1 MIIIISLI
9 ESIII
14 EATLFM
20 FRSLGK
26 SKIALVLAIL
36 FGLSLFLIRGGDR
49 YSGLFGSDNV
59 VASVSGTPIS
69 TSKFLRVMQMNVNQY
84 SQMFGKPLT
93 AEEIQAF
100 QIHSMAL
107 GQLVNNAVFENEF
120 DKQQFIIDETV
131 VASETKKRFPNLYNS
146 NNKLNETALNA
157 FLSQQNLKI
166 DDLVKIIDYEARSR
180 AFDKLFFDIGY
191 PKKIQK
197 VLNKHNNHIRN
208 INLVQFNIDDF
219 QLPNFNDLDISI
231 NNTSIIEFFD
241 QNLNSYMVPE
251 KRSMSYIIIDPN
263 NFKDQFTPS
272 DSQIESY
279 FNNNK
284 SIFLEPERRDFIQF
298 NFKDLES
305 ANIFKNNI
313 LALNSSEVT
322 EYANNNNIL
331 FNEFS
336 KVSENEVLE
345 NLSNAIFNLEKNQV
359 SEVVET
365 ALAKHIVVLNNIY
378 PKKQATLNESKQ
390 EITDTLLQVEVES
403 FIIDLKNK
411 ISQQILDGLSLNE
424 IAINNSLSI
433 ENLNNAE
440 RNNIQAENDLIKNQ
454 VIAKGFASNKDFVSD
469 IEELDDSRS
478 FIVNVDN
485 IDNERPYE
493 LKEIFEVV
501 SSDWIDTLKIES
513 INTQI
518 NKILE
523 SSKSLEEIANFVK
536 KEILNEDM
544 KLDSNLFPTTLK
556 NTVFA
561 DEINQISLS
570 ISNKDVFI
578 SQLKQ
583 ISFPKKETN
592 NVQGVS
598 MLSELRSNFGA
609 EIIKNKK
616 ISTNDNLIQA
626 LISQY

>member
-1 MIIIISLI
+1 
-9 ESIII
+9 
-14 EATLFM
+14 
-20 FRSLGK
+20 
-26 SKIALVLAIL
+26 
-36 FGLSLFLIRGGDR
+36 
-49 YSGLFGSDNV
+49 
-59 VASVSGTPIS
+59 
-69 TSKFLRVMQMNVNQY
+69 MNVNQY

-93 AEEIQAF
+93 SEEIQAF

-120 DKQQFIIDETV
+120 DEQQFIVDETV

-146 NNKLNETALNA
+146 NNTLNETQLNA

-180 AFDKLFFDIGY
+180 VFDKLFFDISY
-191 PKKIQK
+191 PNKIQK
-197 VLNKHNNHIRN
+197 VLDKHNNHIRN
-208 INLVQFNIDDF
+208 INLIQFNIDDF
-219 QLPNFNDLDISI
+219 ELPNLNDLDISI
-231 NNTSIIEFFD
+231 NNTSISEFFD

-251 KRSMSYIIIDPN
+251 KRSMSYIVIDPDN
-263 NFKDQFTPS
+263 YTKQFTPS
-272 DSQIESY
+272 NSQIENYYNS
-279 FNNNK
+279 NK
-284 SIFLEPERRDFIQF
+284 NIFLEPERRDFIQF
-298 NFKDLES
+298 NFKNLES
-305 ANIFKNNI
+305 ANEFKKNI
-313 LALNSSEVT
+313 LALNSSEII
-322 EYANNNNIL
+322 EYANNNKIL

-378 PKKQATLNESKQ
+378 PEKQATLNESKQ
-390 EITDTLLQVEVES
+390 AITDTLLQVEVES

-424 IAINNSLSI
+424 IAIDNSLSI
-433 ENLNNAE
+433 KNLNNAE

-485 IDNERPYE
+485 IENERPYE
-493 LKEIFEVV
+493 LEEIFEVV
-501 SSDWIDTLKIES
+501 SSDWIDSLKIES

-518 NKILE
+518 DKILE
-523 SSKSLEEIANFVK
+523 GSKSLEEIANFVK

-544 KLDSNLFPTTLK
+544 KLDSNLFPTTVK
-556 NTVFA
+556 NTVFT

-570 ISNKDVFI
+570 ISNKDIYI

-583 ISFPKKETN
+583 ISFPKEETN
-592 NVQGVS
+592 NAQQIS

-609 EIIKNKK
+609 EIIKNKN

>member
-1 MIIIISLI
+1 
-9 ESIII
+9 
-14 EATLFM
+14 
-20 FRSLGK
+20 
-26 SKIALVLAIL
+26 
-36 FGLSLFLIRGGDR
+36 
-49 YSGLFGSDNV
+49 
-59 VASVSGTPIS
+59 
-69 TSKFLRVMQMNVNQY
+69 MNVNQY

-93 AEEIQAF
+93 SEEIQAF

-120 DKQQFIIDETV
+120 DEQQFIVDETV

-146 NNKLNETALNA
+146 NNTLNETQLNA

-180 AFDKLFFDIGY
+180 VFDKLFFDISY
-191 PKKIQK
+191 PNKIQK
-197 VLNKHNNHIRN
+197 VLDKHNNHIRN
-208 INLVQFNIDDF
+208 INLIQFNIDDF
-219 QLPNFNDLDISI
+219 ELPNLNDLDISI
-231 NNTSIIEFFD
+231 NNTSISEFFD

-251 KRSMSYIIIDPN
+251 KRSMSYIVIDPDN
-263 NFKDQFTPS
+263 YTKQFTPS
-272 DSQIESY
+272 NSQIENYYNS
-279 FNNNK
+279 NK
-284 SIFLEPERRDFIQF
+284 NIFLEPERRDFIQF
-298 NFKDLES
+298 NFKNLES
-305 ANIFKNNI
+305 ADEFKKNI
-313 LALNSSEVT
+313 LALNSSEII
-322 EYANNNNIL
+322 EYANNNKIL

-378 PKKQATLNESKQ
+378 PEKQATLNESKQ
-390 EITDTLLQVEVES
+390 AITDTLLQVEVES

-424 IAINNSLSI
+424 IAIDNSLSI
-433 ENLNNAE
+433 KNLNNAE

-485 IDNERPYE
+485 IENERPNE

-501 SSDWIDTLKIES
+501 SNDWIDSLKIES

-518 NKILE
+518 DKILE
-523 SSKSLEEIANFVK
+523 GSKSLEEIANFVK

-544 KLDSNLFPTTLK
+544 KLDSNLFQTTVK
-556 NTVFA
+556 NTVFT

-570 ISNKDVFI
+570 ISNKDIYI

-583 ISFPKKETN
+583 ISFPKEETN
-592 NVQGVS
+592 NAQQIS

-609 EIIKNKK
+609 EIIKNKN

>member
-1 MIIIISLI
+1 
-9 ESIII
+9 
-14 EATLFM
+14 M

-36 FGLSLFLIRGGDR
+36 FGLSLFLMRGGER

-93 AEEIQAF
+93 GEEIQAF

-120 DKQQFIIDETV
+120 DEQQFIVDETV

-146 NNKLNETALNA
+146 NNTLNETQLNA

-180 AFDKLFFDIGY
+180 VFDKLFFDISY
-191 PKKIQK
+191 PNKMEKI
-197 VLNKHNNHIRN
+197 LDKHNNHIRN
-208 INLVQFNIDDF
+208 INLIQFNIDDF
-219 QLPNFNDLDISI
+219 QLANFNDLDISI
-231 NNTSIIEFFD
+231 NNVLISDFFD

-251 KRSMSYIIIDPN
+251 KRNISYIVIDPN

-272 DSQIESY
+272 DSQIENY
-279 FNNNK
+279 YNNNK
-284 SIFLEPERRDFIQF
+284 NIFLEPEKRDFIQF
-298 NFKDLES
+298 NFKNLES
-305 ANIFKNNI
+305 ANEFKKNI
-313 LALNSSEVT
+313 LALNSPEIV
-322 EYANNNNIL
+322 EYAKNNNIL

-378 PKKQATLNESKQ
+378 PEKQATLNESKQ
-390 EITDTLLQVEVES
+390 VITDTLLQVELES
-403 FIIDLKNK
+403 FIIDLKNN

-424 IAINNSLSI
+424 IAMENSLKI
-433 ENLNNAE
+433 ENLKNAE
-440 RNNIQAENDLIKNQ
+440 RNNIQTENDLIKNQ

-469 IEELDDSRS
+469 IEDLDDSRS

-485 IDNERPYE
+485 IENERPHE
-493 LKEIFEVV
+493 LKEVFEIV
-501 SSDWIDTLKIES
+501 SSDWIDSLKIES

-518 NKILE
+518 DKILE
-523 SSKSLEEIANFVK
+523 GSKSLEEIANFVK

-556 NTVFA
+556 NKVFT

-570 ISNKDVFI
+570 ISNKDIYI

-583 ISFPKKETN
+583 ISFPKEEPN
-592 NVQGVS
+592 NTQALS

-609 EIIKNKK
+609 EIIKDKN

-626 LISQY
+626 LIRQY

>member
-1 MIIIISLI
+1 MLKKL
-9 ESIII
+9 
-14 EATLFM
+14 T
-20 FRSLGK
+20 K
-26 SKIALVLAIL
+26 SKIGFALAIL
-36 FGLSLFLIRGGDR
+36 FGISLFLVRGGDR

-69 TSKFLRVMQMNVNQY
+69 TSKFLRVMTMNVNQY
-84 SQMFGKPLT
+84 TQMFGRALT
-93 AEEIQAF
+93 ADEIQAF

-120 DKQQFIIDETV
+120 DKQQFIVDETV

-157 FLSQQNLKI
+157 FLSKQSLKI

-180 AFDKLFFDIGY
+180 VFDKLFFDINF
-191 PKKIQK
+191 PNKMQK
-197 VLNKHNNHIRN
+197 VLDKHNNHTRN
-208 INLVQFNIDDF
+208 INLIKFNIDDF

-231 NNTSIIEFFD
+231 NNSSISEFFN
-241 QNLNSYMVPE
+241 QNINSYMDPE
-251 KRSMSYIIIDPN
+251 KRSISYIVIDPN
-263 NFKDQFTPS
+263 NYKDQFTPS
-272 DSQIESY
+272 NSQIENY
-279 FNNNK
+279 YNNNK
-284 SIFLEPERRDFIQF
+284 NIFLEPERRDFIQF

-305 ANIFKNNI
+305 ANEFKNNI
-313 LALNSSEVT
+313 IALNSLEII

-336 KVSENEVLE
+336 QVSENEVLE

-378 PKKQATLNESKQ
+378 PEKQASLNDSKQ

-424 IAINNSLSI
+424 IALDSSLSI
-433 ENLNNAE
+433 ESLNKVE

-469 IEELDDSRS
+469 IEELDDNRS
-478 FIVNVDN
+478 FVVNVDN
-485 IDNERPYE
+485 IENERPYE

-501 SSDWIDTLKIES
+501 SSDWIDSLKIEN

-518 NKILE
+518 DKILE
-523 SSKSLEEIANFVK
+523 GSKSLEEIANFVK

-556 NTVFA
+556 NKVFT

-570 ISNKDVFI
+570 ISNKDIYI

-583 ISFPKKETN
+583 ISYPKEETN
-592 NVQGVS
+592 NAQAIS

-609 EIIKNKK
+609 EIIKNKN

>member
-1 MIIIISLI
+1 M
-9 ESIII
+9 
-14 EATLFM
+14 
-20 FRSLGK
+20 
-26 SKIALVLAIL
+26 L
-36 FGLSLFLIRGGDR
+36 FGLSLFLMRGGER

-93 AEEIQAF
+93 SEEIQAF

-120 DKQQFIIDETV
+120 DEQQFIVDETV

-146 NNKLNETALNA
+146 NNTLNETQLNA

-166 DDLVKIIDYEARSR
+166 DDLVKIIDYEARSKV
-180 AFDKLFFDIGY
+180 FDKLFFDISY
-191 PKKIQK
+191 PNKIQK
-197 VLNKHNNHIRN
+197 VLDKHNNHIRN
-208 INLVQFNIDDF
+208 INLIQFNLDDF
-219 QLPNFNDLDISI
+219 ELPNLNDLDISI
-231 NNTSIIEFFD
+231 NNTSIDEFFN

-251 KRSMSYIIIDPN
+251 KRSISYIVIDPN

-272 DSQIESY
+272 NTQIENY
-279 FNNNK
+279 YNNNK
-284 SIFLEPERRDFIQF
+284 NIFLEPERRDFIQF

-305 ANIFKNNI
+305 ANEFKNNI
-313 LALNSSEVT
+313 LSLDHSEIID
-322 EYANNNNIL
+322 YANNNNIL

-378 PKKQATLNESKQ
+378 PEKQATLNESKQ
-390 EITDTLLQVEVES
+390 AITDTLLQVEVES

-424 IAINNSLSI
+424 IAIDNSLSI
-433 ENLNNAE
+433 KNLNNAE

-469 IEELDDSRS
+469 IEELDDNRS

-485 IDNERPYE
+485 IENERPNE

-501 SSDWIDTLKIES
+501 SNDWIDSLKIES

-523 SSKSLEEIANFVK
+523 GSKSLEEIANFVK

-544 KLDSNLFPTTLK
+544 KLDSNLFPTTVK
-556 NTVFA
+556 NTVFT

-570 ISNKDVFI
+570 ISNKDIYI

-583 ISFPKKETN
+583 ISFPKEETN
-592 NVQGVS
+592 NGQQIS

-609 EIIKNKK
+609 EIIKDKN

-626 LISQY
+626 LISQYK

>member
-1 MIIIISLI
+1 
-9 ESIII
+9 
-14 EATLFM
+14 
-20 FRSLGK
+20 
-26 SKIALVLAIL
+26 
-36 FGLSLFLIRGGDR
+36 
-49 YSGLFGSDNV
+49 
-59 VASVSGTPIS
+59 
-69 TSKFLRVMQMNVNQY
+69 MNVNQY

-93 AEEIQAF
+93 SEEIQAF

-120 DKQQFIIDETV
+120 DEQQFIVDETV

-146 NNKLNETALNA
+146 NNTLNETQLNA

-180 AFDKLFFDIGY
+180 VFDKLFFDISY
-191 PKKIQK
+191 PNKIQK
-197 VLNKHNNHIRN
+197 VLDKHNNHIRN
-208 INLVQFNIDDF
+208 INLIQFNLDDF
-219 QLPNFNDLDISI
+219 ELPNLNDLDISI
-231 NNTSIIEFFD
+231 NNTSIDEFFN

-251 KRSMSYIIIDPN
+251 KRSISYIVIDPN

-272 DSQIESY
+272 NTQIENY
-279 FNNNK
+279 YNNNK
-284 SIFLEPERRDFIQF
+284 NIFLEPERRDFIQF

-305 ANIFKNNI
+305 ANEFKNNI
-313 LALNSSEVT
+313 LSLDHSEIID
-322 EYANNNNIL
+322 YANNNNIL

-378 PKKQATLNESKQ
+378 PEKQATLNESKQ
-390 EITDTLLQVEVES
+390 AITDTLLQVEVES

-424 IAINNSLSI
+424 IAIDNSLSI
-433 ENLNNAE
+433 KNLNNAE

-485 IDNERPYE
+485 IENERPNE

-501 SSDWIDTLKIES
+501 SNDWIDSLKIES

-523 SSKSLEEIANFVK
+523 GSKSLEEIANFVK

-544 KLDSNLFPTTLK
+544 KLDSNLFPTTVK
-556 NTVFA
+556 NTVFT

-570 ISNKDVFI
+570 ISNKDIYI

-583 ISFPKKETN
+583 ISFPKEETN
-592 NVQGVS
+592 NAQQIS

-609 EIIKNKK
+609 EIIKNKN

>member
-1 MIIIISLI
+1 
-9 ESIII
+9 
-14 EATLFM
+14 
-20 FRSLGK
+20 
-26 SKIALVLAIL
+26 
-36 FGLSLFLIRGGDR
+36 
-49 YSGLFGSDNV
+49 
-59 VASVSGTPIS
+59 
-69 TSKFLRVMQMNVNQY
+69 MNVNQY

-93 AEEIQAF
+93 SEEIQAF

-120 DKQQFIIDETV
+120 DKQQFIVDETV

-146 NNKLNETALNA
+146 NNTLNETQLNA

-180 AFDKLFFDIGY
+180 VFDKLFFDISY
-191 PKKIQK
+191 PNKIQK
-197 VLNKHNNHIRN
+197 VLDKHNNHIRN
-208 INLVQFNIDDF
+208 INLIQFNLDDF
-219 QLPNFNDLDISI
+219 ELPNLNDLDISI
-231 NNTSIIEFFD
+231 NNTSIDEFFN

-251 KRSMSYIIIDPN
+251 KRNISYIVIDPN

-272 DSQIESY
+272 NNQIENY
-279 FNNNK
+279 YNNNK
-284 SIFLEPERRDFIQF
+284 NIFLEPERRDFIQF

-305 ANIFKNNI
+305 ANEFKNNI
-313 LALNSSEVT
+313 LSLDHSEIID
-322 EYANNNNIL
+322 YANNNNIL

-378 PKKQATLNESKQ
+378 PEKQATLNESKQ
-390 EITDTLLQVEVES
+390 AITDTLLQVEVES

-424 IAINNSLSI
+424 IAIDNSLSI
-433 ENLNNAE
+433 KNLNNAE

-485 IDNERPYE
+485 IENERPNE

-501 SSDWIDTLKIES
+501 SNDWIDSLKIES

-518 NKILE
+518 DKILE
-523 SSKSLEEIANFVK
+523 GSKSLEEIANFVK

-544 KLDSNLFPTTLK
+544 KLDSNLFPTTVK
-556 NTVFA
+556 NTVFT

-570 ISNKDVFI
+570 ISNKDIYI

-583 ISFPKKETN
+583 ISFPKEETN
-592 NVQGVS
+592 NAQQIS

-609 EIIKNKK
+609 EIIKNKN

>member
-1 MIIIISLI
+1 M
-9 ESIII
+9 
-14 EATLFM
+14 
-20 FRSLGK
+20 
-26 SKIALVLAIL
+26 
-36 FGLSLFLIRGGDR
+36 RGGER

-93 AEEIQAF
+93 SEEIQAF

-120 DKQQFIIDETV
+120 DKQQFIVDETV

-146 NNKLNETALNA
+146 NNTLNETQLNA

-180 AFDKLFFDIGY
+180 VFDKLFFDISY
-191 PKKIQK
+191 PNKIQK
-197 VLNKHNNHIRN
+197 VLDKHNNHIRN
-208 INLVQFNIDDF
+208 INLIQFNIDDF
-219 QLPNFNDLDISI
+219 ELPNLNDLDISK
-231 NNTSIIEFFD
+231 NNTSISEFFD

-251 KRSMSYIIIDPN
+251 KRSMSYIVIDPDN
-263 NFKDQFTPS
+263 YTKQFTPS
-272 DSQIESY
+272 NSQIENYYNS
-279 FNNNK
+279 NK
-284 SIFLEPERRDFIQF
+284 NIFLEPERRDFIQF
-298 NFKDLES
+298 NFKNLES
-305 ANIFKNNI
+305 ANEFKKNI
-313 LALNSSEVT
+313 LALNSSEII
-322 EYANNNNIL
+322 EYANNNKIL

-378 PKKQATLNESKQ
+378 PEKQATLNESKQ
-390 EITDTLLQVEVES
+390 AITDTLLQVEVES

-424 IAINNSLSI
+424 IAIDNSLSI
-433 ENLNNAE
+433 KNLNNAE

-485 IDNERPYE
+485 IENERPYE
-493 LKEIFEVV
+493 LEEIFEVV
-501 SSDWIDTLKIES
+501 SSDWIDSLKIES

-518 NKILE
+518 DKILE
-523 SSKSLEEIANFVK
+523 GSKSLEEIANFVK

-544 KLDSNLFPTTLK
+544 KLDSNLFPTTVK
-556 NTVFA
+556 NTVFT

-570 ISNKDVFI
+570 ISNKDIYI

-583 ISFPKKETN
+583 ISFPKEETN
-592 NVQGVS
+592 NAQQIS

-609 EIIKNKK
+609 EIIKNKN

>member
-1 MIIIISLI
+1 
-9 ESIII
+9 
-14 EATLFM
+14 
-20 FRSLGK
+20 
-26 SKIALVLAIL
+26 
-36 FGLSLFLIRGGDR
+36 
-49 YSGLFGSDNV
+49 
-59 VASVSGTPIS
+59 
-69 TSKFLRVMQMNVNQY
+69 MNVNQY

-93 AEEIQAF
+93 SEEIQAF

-120 DKQQFIIDETV
+120 DEQQFIVDETV

-146 NNKLNETALNA
+146 DNKLNETTLNA

-180 AFDKLFFDIGY
+180 VFDKLFFDISY
-191 PKKIQK
+191 PNKIQK
-197 VLNKHNNHIRN
+197 VLDKHNNHIRN
-208 INLVQFNIDDF
+208 INLIQFNIDDF
-219 QLPNFNDLDISI
+219 ELPNLNDLDISI
-231 NNTSIIEFFD
+231 NNISIDEFFN

-251 KRSMSYIIIDPN
+251 KRSISYIVIDPN
-263 NFKDQFTPS
+263 NFKDQFIPS
-272 DSQIESY
+272 NTQIENY
-279 FNNNK
+279 YNNNK
-284 SIFLEPERRDFIQF
+284 NIFLEPERRDFIQF

-305 ANIFKNNI
+305 ANEFKNNI
-313 LALNSSEVT
+313 LSLDHSEIID
-322 EYANNNNIL
+322 YANNNNIL

-378 PKKQATLNESKQ
+378 PEKQATLNESKQ
-390 EITDTLLQVEVES
+390 AITDTLLQVEVES

-424 IAINNSLSI
+424 IAIDNSLSI
-433 ENLNNAE
+433 KNLNNAE

-485 IDNERPYE
+485 IENERPYE
-493 LKEIFEVV
+493 LEEIFEVV
-501 SSDWIDTLKIES
+501 SSDWIDSLKIES

-518 NKILE
+518 DKILE
-523 SSKSLEEIANFVK
+523 GSKSLEEIANFVK

-544 KLDSNLFPTTLK
+544 KLDSNLFPTTVK
-556 NTVFA
+556 NTVFT

-570 ISNKDVFI
+570 ISNKDIYI

-583 ISFPKKETN
+583 ISFPKEETN
-592 NVQGVS
+592 NAQQIS

-609 EIIKNKK
+609 EIIKNKN

>member
-1 MIIIISLI
+1 M
-9 ESIII
+9 
-14 EATLFM
+14 
-20 FRSLGK
+20 
-26 SKIALVLAIL
+26 
-36 FGLSLFLIRGGDR
+36 RGGER

-93 AEEIQAF
+93 SEEIQAF

-120 DKQQFIIDETV
+120 DEQQFIVDETV

-146 NNKLNETALNA
+146 NNTLNETQLNA

-180 AFDKLFFDIGY
+180 VFDKLFFDISY
-191 PKKIQK
+191 PNKIQK
-197 VLNKHNNHIRN
+197 VLDKHNNHIRN
-208 INLVQFNIDDF
+208 INLIQFNIDDF
-219 QLPNFNDLDISI
+219 ELPNLNDLDISI
-231 NNTSIIEFFD
+231 NNTSISEFFD

-251 KRSMSYIIIDPN
+251 KRSMSYIVIDPDN
-263 NFKDQFTPS
+263 YTKQFTPS
-272 DSQIESY
+272 NSQIENYYNS
-279 FNNNK
+279 NK
-284 SIFLEPERRDFIQF
+284 NIFLEPERRDFIQF
-298 NFKDLES
+298 NFKNLES
-305 ANIFKNNI
+305 ADEFKKNI
-313 LALNSSEVT
+313 LALNSSEII
-322 EYANNNNIL
+322 EYANNNKIL

-378 PKKQATLNESKQ
+378 PEKQATLNESKQ
-390 EITDTLLQVEVES
+390 AITDTLLQVEVES

-424 IAINNSLSI
+424 IAIDNSLSI
-433 ENLNNAE
+433 KNLNNAE

-485 IDNERPYE
+485 IENERPNE

-501 SSDWIDTLKIES
+501 SNDWIDSLKIES

-518 NKILE
+518 DKILE
-523 SSKSLEEIANFVK
+523 GSKSLEEIANFVK

-544 KLDSNLFPTTLK
+544 KLDSNLFPTTVK
-556 NTVFA
+556 NTVFT

-570 ISNKDVFI
+570 ISNKDIYI

-583 ISFPKKETN
+583 ISFPKEETN
-592 NVQGVS
+592 NAQQIS

-609 EIIKNKK
+609 EIIKNKN

>member
-1 MIIIISLI
+1 
-9 ESIII
+9 
-14 EATLFM
+14 
-20 FRSLGK
+20 
-26 SKIALVLAIL
+26 
-36 FGLSLFLIRGGDR
+36 
-49 YSGLFGSDNV
+49 
-59 VASVSGTPIS
+59 
-69 TSKFLRVMQMNVNQY
+69 MNVNQY

-93 AEEIQAF
+93 SEEIQAF

-120 DKQQFIIDETV
+120 DKQQFIVDETV
-131 VASETKKRFPNLYNS
+131 VASETKKRFPNLYNN
-146 NNKLNETALNA
+146 NNKLNETALNS
-157 FLSQQNLKI
+157 FLSKQNLKI
-166 DDLVKIIDYEARSR
+166 DDLVKIIDYESRSR
-180 AFDKLFFDIGY
+180 VFDKLFFDISY
-191 PKKIQK
+191 PNKIQK
-197 VLNKHNNHIRN
+197 VLDKHNNHIRN
-208 INLVQFNIDDF
+208 INLIQFNIDDF
-219 QLPNFNDLDISI
+219 ELPNLNDLDISI
-231 NNTSIIEFFD
+231 NNTSIDEFFN

-251 KRSMSYIIIDPN
+251 KRSISYIVIDPN

-272 DSQIESY
+272 NTQIENY
-279 FNNNK
+279 YNNNK
-284 SIFLEPERRDFIQF
+284 NIFLESERRDFIQF
-298 NFKDLES
+298 NFKNLEK
-305 ANIFKNNI
+305 ANEFKKNI
-313 LALNSSEVT
+313 LALNSSEII
-322 EYANNNNIL
+322 EYANNNKIL

-378 PKKQATLNESKQ
+378 PEKQATLNESKQ
-390 EITDTLLQVEVES
+390 AITDTLLQVEVES

-424 IAINNSLSI
+424 IAIDNSLSI
-433 ENLNNAE
+433 KNLNNTE

-469 IEELDDSRS
+469 IEELDVSRS

-485 IDNERPYE
+485 IENERPYE
-493 LKEIFEVV
+493 LKEVFEVV
-501 SSDWIDTLKIES
+501 SSDWIDSLKIES

-518 NKILE
+518 DKILE
-523 SSKSLEEIANFVK
+523 GSKSLEEIANFVK

-544 KLDSNLFPTTLK
+544 KLDSNLFPTTVK
-556 NTVFA
+556 NTVFT

-570 ISNKDVFI
+570 ISNKDIYI

-583 ISFPKKETN
+583 ISFPKEETN
-592 NVQGVS
+592 NAQQIS

-609 EIIKNKK
+609 EIIKNKN

>member
-1 MIIIISLI
+1 
-9 ESIII
+9 
-14 EATLFM
+14 
-20 FRSLGK
+20 
-26 SKIALVLAIL
+26 
-36 FGLSLFLIRGGDR
+36 
-49 YSGLFGSDNV
+49 
-59 VASVSGTPIS
+59 
-69 TSKFLRVMQMNVNQY
+69 MNVNQY

-93 AEEIQAF
+93 SEEIQAF

-120 DKQQFIIDETV
+120 DKQQFIVDETV

-146 NNKLNETALNA
+146 NNTLNETQLNA

-180 AFDKLFFDIGY
+180 VFDKLFFDISY
-191 PKKIQK
+191 PNKIQK
-197 VLNKHNNHIRN
+197 VLDKHNNHIRN
-208 INLVQFNIDDF
+208 INLIQFNIDDF
-219 QLPNFNDLDISI
+219 ELPNLNDLDISI
-231 NNTSIIEFFD
+231 NNTSIDEFFN

-251 KRSMSYIIIDPN
+251 KRSISYIVIDPN

-272 DSQIESY
+272 NTQIENY
-279 FNNNK
+279 YNNNK
-284 SIFLEPERRDFIQF
+284 NIFLEPERRDFIQF

-305 ANIFKNNI
+305 ANEFKNNI
-313 LALNSSEVT
+313 LSLDHSEIID
-322 EYANNNNIL
+322 YANNNNIL

-359 SEVVET
+359 SEVIEA

-378 PKKQATLNESKQ
+378 PEKQATLNESKQ
-390 EITDTLLQVEVES
+390 AITDTLLQVEVES

-424 IAINNSLSI
+424 IAIDNSLSI
-433 ENLNNAE
+433 KNLNNAE

-485 IDNERPYE
+485 IENERPNE

-501 SSDWIDTLKIES
+501 SNDWIDSLKIES

-518 NKILE
+518 DKILE
-523 SSKSLEEIANFVK
+523 GSKSLEEIANFVK

-544 KLDSNLFPTTLK
+544 KLDSNLFPTTVK
-556 NTVFA
+556 NTVFT

-570 ISNKDVFI
+570 ISNKDIYI

-583 ISFPKKETN
+583 ISFPKEETN
-592 NVQGVS
+592 NAQQIS

-609 EIIKNKK
+609 EIIKNKN

>member
-1 MIIIISLI
+1 
-9 ESIII
+9 
-14 EATLFM
+14 
-20 FRSLGK
+20 
-26 SKIALVLAIL
+26 
-36 FGLSLFLIRGGDR
+36 
-49 YSGLFGSDNV
+49 
-59 VASVSGTPIS
+59 
-69 TSKFLRVMQMNVNQY
+69 MQMNVNQY

-93 AEEIQAF
+93 SEEIQAF

-120 DKQQFIIDETV
+120 DKQQFIVDETV

-146 NNKLNETALNA
+146 NNTLNETQLNA

-180 AFDKLFFDIGY
+180 VFDKLFFDISY
-191 PKKIQK
+191 PNKIQK
-197 VLNKHNNHIRN
+197 VLDKHNNHIRN
-208 INLVQFNIDDF
+208 INLIKFNIDDF
-219 QLPNFNDLDISI
+219 QLPNLNDLDISI
-231 NNTSIIEFFD
+231 NNTSISEFFD

-251 KRSMSYIIIDPN
+251 KRSMSYIVIDPDN
-263 NFKDQFTPS
+263 YTKQFTPS
-272 DSQIESY
+272 NSQIENYYNS
-279 FNNNK
+279 NK
-284 SIFLEPERRDFIQF
+284 NIFLEPERRDFIQF
-298 NFKDLES
+298 NFKNLES
-305 ANIFKNNI
+305 ANEFKKNI
-313 LALNSSEVT
+313 LALNSSEII
-322 EYANNNNIL
+322 EYANNNKIL

-378 PKKQATLNESKQ
+378 PEKQATLNESKQ
-390 EITDTLLQVEVES
+390 AITDTLLQVEVES

-424 IAINNSLSI
+424 IAIDNSLSI
-433 ENLNNAE
+433 KNLNNEE

-485 IDNERPYE
+485 IENERPNE

-501 SSDWIDTLKIES
+501 SNDWIDSLKIES

-518 NKILE
+518 DKILE
-523 SSKSLEEIANFVK
+523 GSKSLEEIANFVK

-544 KLDSNLFPTTLK
+544 KLDSNLFPTTVK
-556 NTVFA
+556 NTVFT

-570 ISNKDVFI
+570 ISNKDIYI

-583 ISFPKKETN
+583 ISFPKEETN
-592 NVQGVS
+592 NAQQIS

-609 EIIKNKK
+609 EIIKNKN

>member
-1 MIIIISLI
+1 
-9 ESIII
+9 
-14 EATLFM
+14 
-20 FRSLGK
+20 
-26 SKIALVLAIL
+26 
-36 FGLSLFLIRGGDR
+36 
-49 YSGLFGSDNV
+49 
-59 VASVSGTPIS
+59 
-69 TSKFLRVMQMNVNQY
+69 MNVNQY

-93 AEEIQAF
+93 SEEIQAF

-120 DKQQFIIDETV
+120 DEQQFIVDETV

-146 NNKLNETALNA
+146 NNTLNETQLNA

-180 AFDKLFFDIGY
+180 VFDKLFFNISY
-191 PKKIQK
+191 PNKIQK
-197 VLNKHNNHIRN
+197 VLDKHNNHIRN
-208 INLVQFNIDDF
+208 INLIQFNLDDF
-219 QLPNFNDLDISI
+219 ELPNLNDLDISI
-231 NNTSIIEFFD
+231 NNTSIDEFFN

-251 KRSMSYIIIDPN
+251 KRSISYIVIDPN

-272 DSQIESY
+272 NTQIENY
-279 FNNNK
+279 YNNNK
-284 SIFLEPERRDFIQF
+284 NIFLEPERRDFIQF
-298 NFKDLES
+298 NFKNLES
-305 ANIFKNNI
+305 ANQFKKNI
-313 LALNSSEVT
+313 LALNSSEII
-322 EYANNNNIL
+322 EYANNNKIL

-378 PKKQATLNESKQ
+378 PEKQATLNESKQ
-390 EITDTLLQVEVES
+390 AITDTLLQVEVES

-424 IAINNSLSI
+424 IAIDNSLSI
-433 ENLNNAE
+433 KNLNNAE

-469 IEELDDSRS
+469 IEELDDNRS

-485 IDNERPYE
+485 IENERPNE

-501 SSDWIDTLKIES
+501 SNDWIDSLKIES

-518 NKILE
+518 DKILE
-523 SSKSLEEIANFVK
+523 GSKSLEEIANFVK

-544 KLDSNLFPTTLK
+544 KLDSNLFPTTVK
-556 NTVFA
+556 NTVFT

-570 ISNKDVFI
+570 ISNKDIYI

-583 ISFPKKETN
+583 ISFPKEETN
-592 NVQGVS
+592 NAQAIS
-598 MLSELRSNFGA
+598 LLSELRSNFGA
-609 EIIKNKK
+609 EIIKDKN

>member
-1 MIIIISLI
+1 
-9 ESIII
+9 
-14 EATLFM
+14 
-20 FRSLGK
+20 
-26 SKIALVLAIL
+26 
-36 FGLSLFLIRGGDR
+36 
-49 YSGLFGSDNV
+49 
-59 VASVSGTPIS
+59 
-69 TSKFLRVMQMNVNQY
+69 MQMNVNQY

-93 AEEIQAF
+93 SEEIQAF

-120 DKQQFIIDETV
+120 DEQQFIVDETV

-146 NNKLNETALNA
+146 NNTLNETQLNA

-180 AFDKLFFDIGY
+180 VFDKLFFDISY
-191 PKKIQK
+191 PNKIQK
-197 VLNKHNNHIRN
+197 VLDKHNNHIRN
-208 INLVQFNIDDF
+208 INLIKFNIDDF
-219 QLPNFNDLDISI
+219 ELPNLNDLDISI
-231 NNTSIIEFFD
+231 NNTSISEFFD

-251 KRSMSYIIIDPN
+251 KRSMSYIVIDPDN
-263 NFKDQFTPS
+263 YTKQFTPS
-272 DSQIESY
+272 NSQIENYYNS
-279 FNNNK
+279 NK
-284 SIFLEPERRDFIQF
+284 NIFLEPERRDFIQF
-298 NFKDLES
+298 NFKNLES
-305 ANIFKNNI
+305 ADEFKKNI
-313 LALNSSEVT
+313 LALNSSEII
-322 EYANNNNIL
+322 EYANNNKIL

-378 PKKQATLNESKQ
+378 PEKQATLNESKQ
-390 EITDTLLQVEVES
+390 AITDTLLQVEVES

-424 IAINNSLSI
+424 IAIDNSLSI
-433 ENLNNAE
+433 KNLNNAE

-485 IDNERPYE
+485 IENERPNE

-501 SSDWIDTLKIES
+501 SNDWIDSLKIES

-523 SSKSLEEIANFVK
+523 GSKSLEEIANFVK

-544 KLDSNLFPTTLK
+544 KLDSNLFPTTVK
-556 NTVFA
+556 NTVFT

-570 ISNKDVFI
+570 ISNKDIYI

-583 ISFPKKETN
+583 ISFPKEETN
-592 NVQGVS
+592 NAQQIS

-609 EIIKNKK
+609 EIIKNKN

>member
-1 MIIIISLI
+1 M
-9 ESIII
+9 
-14 EATLFM
+14 
-20 FRSLGK
+20 
-26 SKIALVLAIL
+26 
-36 FGLSLFLIRGGDR
+36 RGGER

-93 AEEIQAF
+93 SEEIQAF

-120 DKQQFIIDETV
+120 DEQQFIVDETV

-146 NNKLNETALNA
+146 NNTLNETQLNA

-180 AFDKLFFDIGY
+180 VFDKLFFDISY
-191 PKKIQK
+191 PNKIQK
-197 VLNKHNNHIRN
+197 VLDKHNNHIRN
-208 INLVQFNIDDF
+208 INLIKFNIDDF
-219 QLPNFNDLDISI
+219 QLPNLNDLDISI
-231 NNTSIIEFFD
+231 NNTSISEFFD

-251 KRSMSYIIIDPN
+251 KRSMSYIVIDPDN
-263 NFKDQFTPS
+263 YTKQFTPS
-272 DSQIESY
+272 NSQIENYYNS
-279 FNNNK
+279 NK
-284 SIFLEPERRDFIQF
+284 NIFLEPERRDFIQF
-298 NFKDLES
+298 NFKNLES
-305 ANIFKNNI
+305 ANEFKKNI
-313 LALNSSEVT
+313 LALNSSEII
-322 EYANNNNIL
+322 EYANNNKIL

-378 PKKQATLNESKQ
+378 PEKQATLNESKQ
-390 EITDTLLQVEVES
+390 AITDTLLQVEVES

-424 IAINNSLSI
+424 IAIDNSLSI
-433 ENLNNAE
+433 KNLNNAE

-485 IDNERPYE
+485 IENERPYE
-493 LKEIFEVV
+493 LEEIFEVV
-501 SSDWIDTLKIES
+501 SSDWIDSLKIES

-518 NKILE
+518 DKILE
-523 SSKSLEEIANFVK
+523 GSKSLEEIANFVK

-544 KLDSNLFPTTLK
+544 KLDSNLFPTTVK
-556 NTVFA
+556 NTVFT

-570 ISNKDVFI
+570 ISNKDIYI

-583 ISFPKKETN
+583 ISFPKEETN
-592 NVQGVS
+592 NAQQIS

-609 EIIKNKK
+609 EIIKNKN

-626 LISQY
+626 LISQYK

>member
-1 MIIIISLI
+1 
-9 ESIII
+9 
-14 EATLFM
+14 
-20 FRSLGK
+20 
-26 SKIALVLAIL
+26 
-36 FGLSLFLIRGGDR
+36 
-49 YSGLFGSDNV
+49 
-59 VASVSGTPIS
+59 
-69 TSKFLRVMQMNVNQY
+69 MNVNQY

-93 AEEIQAF
+93 SEEIQAF

-120 DKQQFIIDETV
+120 DEQQFIVDETV

-146 NNKLNETALNA
+146 NNTLNETQLNA

-166 DDLVKIIDYEARSR
+166 DDLVKIIDYEARSKV
-180 AFDKLFFDIGY
+180 FDKLFFDISY
-191 PKKIQK
+191 PNKIQK
-197 VLNKHNNHIRN
+197 VLDKHNNHIRN
-208 INLVQFNIDDF
+208 INLIQFNLDDF
-219 QLPNFNDLDISI
+219 ELPNLNDLDISI
-231 NNTSIIEFFD
+231 NNTAIDEFFN

-251 KRSMSYIIIDPN
+251 KRSISYIVIDPN

-272 DSQIESY
+272 NTQIENY
-279 FNNNK
+279 YNNNK
-284 SIFLEPERRDFIQF
+284 NIFLEPERRDFIQF

-305 ANIFKNNI
+305 ANEFKNNI
-313 LALNSSEVT
+313 LSLDHSEIID
-322 EYANNNNIL
+322 YANNNNIL

-378 PKKQATLNESKQ
+378 PEKQATLNESKQ
-390 EITDTLLQVEVES
+390 AITDTLLQVEVES

-424 IAINNSLSI
+424 IAIDNSLSI
-433 ENLNNAE
+433 KNLNNAE

-454 VIAKGFASNKDFVSD
+454 VIAKGFASNKDFVTD
-469 IEELDDSRS
+469 IEELDDNRS

-485 IDNERPYE
+485 IENERPNE

-501 SSDWIDTLKIES
+501 SNDWIDSLKIES

-518 NKILE
+518 DKILE
-523 SSKSLEEIANFVK
+523 GSKSLEEIANFVK

-544 KLDSNLFPTTLK
+544 KLDSNLFPTTVK
-556 NTVFA
+556 NTVFT

-570 ISNKDVFI
+570 ISNKDIYI

-583 ISFPKKETN
+583 ISFPKEETN
-592 NVQGVS
+592 NAQQIS

-609 EIIKNKK
+609 EIIKNKN

>member
-1 MIIIISLI
+1 
-9 ESIII
+9 
-14 EATLFM
+14 
-20 FRSLGK
+20 
-26 SKIALVLAIL
+26 
-36 FGLSLFLIRGGDR
+36 
-49 YSGLFGSDNV
+49 
-59 VASVSGTPIS
+59 
-69 TSKFLRVMQMNVNQY
+69 MNVNQY

-93 AEEIQAF
+93 SEEIQAF

-120 DKQQFIIDETV
+120 DKQQFIVDETV

-146 NNKLNETALNA
+146 NNTLNETQLNA

-180 AFDKLFFDIGY
+180 VFDKLFFDISY
-191 PKKIQK
+191 PNKIQK
-197 VLNKHNNHIRN
+197 VLDKHNNHIRN
-208 INLVQFNIDDF
+208 INLIQFNIDDF
-219 QLPNFNDLDISI
+219 ELPNLNDLDISI
-231 NNTSIIEFFD
+231 NNTSISEFFD

-251 KRSMSYIIIDPN
+251 KRSMSYIVIDPDN
-263 NFKDQFTPS
+263 YTKQFTPS
-272 DSQIESY
+272 NSQIENYYNS
-279 FNNNK
+279 NK
-284 SIFLEPERRDFIQF
+284 NIFLEPERRDFIQF
-298 NFKDLES
+298 NFKNLES
-305 ANIFKNNI
+305 ANEFKKNI
-313 LALNSSEVT
+313 LALNSSEII
-322 EYANNNNIL
+322 EYANNNKIL

-378 PKKQATLNESKQ
+378 PEKQATLNESKQ
-390 EITDTLLQVEVES
+390 AITDTLLQVEVES

-424 IAINNSLSI
+424 IAIDNSLSI
-433 ENLNNAE
+433 KNLNNAE

-485 IDNERPYE
+485 IENERPYE
-493 LKEIFEVV
+493 LEEIFEVV
-501 SSDWIDTLKIES
+501 SSDWIDSLKIES

-518 NKILE
+518 DKILE
-523 SSKSLEEIANFVK
+523 GSKSLEEIANFVK

-544 KLDSNLFPTTLK
+544 KLDSNLFPTTVK
-556 NTVFA
+556 NTVFT

-570 ISNKDVFI
+570 ISNKDIYI

-583 ISFPKKETN
+583 ISFPKEETN
-592 NVQGVS
+592 NAQQIS

-609 EIIKNKK
+609 EIIKNKN

>member
-1 MIIIISLI
+1 
-9 ESIII
+9 
-14 EATLFM
+14 
-20 FRSLGK
+20 
-26 SKIALVLAIL
+26 
-36 FGLSLFLIRGGDR
+36 
-49 YSGLFGSDNV
+49 
-59 VASVSGTPIS
+59 
-69 TSKFLRVMQMNVNQY
+69 MNVNQY

-93 AEEIQAF
+93 SEEIQAF

-120 DKQQFIIDETV
+120 DKQQFIVDETV

-146 NNKLNETALNA
+146 NNTLNETQLNA

-180 AFDKLFFDIGY
+180 VFDKLFFDISY
-191 PKKIQK
+191 PNKIQK
-197 VLNKHNNHIRN
+197 VLDKHNNHIRN
-208 INLVQFNIDDF
+208 INLIQFNIDDF
-219 QLPNFNDLDISI
+219 ELPNLNDLDISI
-231 NNTSIIEFFD
+231 NNPSIDEFFN

-251 KRSMSYIIIDPN
+251 KRSISYIVIDPN

-272 DSQIESY
+272 NTQIENY
-279 FNNNK
+279 YNTNK
-284 SIFLEPERRDFIQF
+284 NIFLEPERRDFIQF

-305 ANIFKNNI
+305 ANEFKNNI
-313 LALNSSEVT
+313 LSLDHSEIID
-322 EYANNNNIL
+322 YANNNNIL

-378 PKKQATLNESKQ
+378 PEKQATLNESKQ
-390 EITDTLLQVEVES
+390 AITDTLLQVEVES

-424 IAINNSLSI
+424 IAIDNSLSI
-433 ENLNNAE
+433 KNLNNAE

-485 IDNERPYE
+485 IENERPYE
-493 LKEIFEVV
+493 LEEIFEVV
-501 SSDWIDTLKIES
+501 SSDWIDSLKIES

-518 NKILE
+518 DKILE
-523 SSKSLEEIANFVK
+523 GSKSLEEIANFVK

-544 KLDSNLFPTTLK
+544 KLDSNLFPTTVK
-556 NTVFA
+556 NTVFT

-570 ISNKDVFI
+570 ISNKDIYI

-583 ISFPKKETN
+583 ISFPKEETN
-592 NVQGVS
+592 NAQQIS

-609 EIIKNKK
+609 EIIKNKN

>member
-1 MIIIISLI
+1 
-9 ESIII
+9 
-14 EATLFM
+14 
-20 FRSLGK
+20 
-26 SKIALVLAIL
+26 
-36 FGLSLFLIRGGDR
+36 
-49 YSGLFGSDNV
+49 
-59 VASVSGTPIS
+59 
-69 TSKFLRVMQMNVNQY
+69 MNVNQY

-93 AEEIQAF
+93 SEEIQAF

-120 DKQQFIIDETV
+120 DEQQFIVDETV

-146 NNKLNETALNA
+146 NNTLNETQLNA

-180 AFDKLFFDIGY
+180 VFDKLFFDISY
-191 PKKIQK
+191 PNKIQK
-197 VLNKHNNHIRN
+197 VLDKHNNHIRN
-208 INLVQFNIDDF
+208 INLIKFNIDDF
-219 QLPNFNDLDISI
+219 ELPNLNDLDISI
-231 NNTSIIEFFD
+231 NNTSISEFFD

-251 KRSMSYIIIDPN
+251 KRSMSYIVIDPDN
-263 NFKDQFTPS
+263 YTKQFTPS
-272 DSQIESY
+272 NSQIENYYNS
-279 FNNNK
+279 NK
-284 SIFLEPERRDFIQF
+284 NIFLEPERRDFIQF
-298 NFKDLES
+298 NFKNLES
-305 ANIFKNNI
+305 ANEFKKNI
-313 LALNSSEVT
+313 LALNSSEII
-322 EYANNNNIL
+322 EYANNNKIL

-378 PKKQATLNESKQ
+378 PEKQATLNESKQ
-390 EITDTLLQVEVES
+390 AITDTLLQVEVES

-424 IAINNSLSI
+424 IAIDNSLSI
-433 ENLNNAE
+433 KNLNNAE

-454 VIAKGFASNKDFVSD
+454 VIAKGFASNKDFVTD
-469 IEELDDSRS
+469 IEELDDNRS

-485 IDNERPYE
+485 IENERPNE

-501 SSDWIDTLKIES
+501 SNDWIDSLKIES

-518 NKILE
+518 DKILE
-523 SSKSLEEIANFVK
+523 GSKSLEEIANFVK

-544 KLDSNLFPTTLK
+544 KLDSNLFPTTVK
-556 NTVFA
+556 NTVFT

-570 ISNKDVFI
+570 ISNKDIYI

-583 ISFPKKETN
+583 ISFPKEETN
-592 NVQGVS
+592 NAQQIS

-609 EIIKNKK
+609 EIIKNKN

>member
-1 MIIIISLI
+1 
-9 ESIII
+9 
-14 EATLFM
+14 M

-36 FGLSLFLIRGGDR
+36 FGLSLFLIRGGER

-69 TSKFLRVMQMNVNQY
+69 TSKFLRVMQINVNQY

-93 AEEIQAF
+93 SEEIQAF

-120 DKQQFIIDETV
+120 DKQQFIVDETV

-146 NNKLNETALNA
+146 NNTLNETQLNA

-166 DDLVKIIDYEARSR
+166 DDLVKIIVYEARSR
-180 AFDKLFFDIGY
+180 VFDKLFFDISY
-191 PKKIQK
+191 PNKIQK
-197 VLNKHNNHIRN
+197 VLDKHNNHIRN
-208 INLVQFNIDDF
+208 INLIQFNIDDF

-231 NNTSIIEFFD
+231 NNVLISDFFD

-251 KRSMSYIIIDPN
+251 KRDMSYIVIDPN

-272 DSQIESY
+272 DSQIENY
-279 FNNNK
+279 YNNNK
-284 SIFLEPERRDFIQF
+284 NIFLEPEKRDFIQF
-298 NFKDLES
+298 NFKNSEN
-305 ANIFKNNI
+305 ANEFKKNI
-313 LALNSSEVT
+313 LALNNSEII
-322 EYANNNNIL
+322 EYAKNNNIL

-378 PKKQATLNESKQ
+378 PEKQATLNESKQ

-403 FIIDLKNK
+403 FIIDLKNN

-424 IAINNSLSI
+424 IAMENSLKI
-433 ENLNNAE
+433 ENLKNAE

-469 IEELDDSRS
+469 IEDLDDSRS

-485 IDNERPYE
+485 IENERPHE
-493 LKEIFEVV
+493 LKEVFEIV
-501 SSDWIDTLKIES
+501 SSDWIDSLKIES

-518 NKILE
+518 DKILE
-523 SSKSLEEIANFVK
+523 GSKSLEEIANFVK

-556 NTVFA
+556 NKVFT

-570 ISNKDVFI
+570 ISNKDIYI

-583 ISFPKKETN
+583 ISFPKEEPN
-592 NVQGVS
+592 NTQALS

-609 EIIKNKK
+609 EIIKDKN

-626 LISQY
+626 LIRQY

>member
-1 MIIIISLI
+1 
-9 ESIII
+9 
-14 EATLFM
+14 
-20 FRSLGK
+20 
-26 SKIALVLAIL
+26 
-36 FGLSLFLIRGGDR
+36 
-49 YSGLFGSDNV
+49 
-59 VASVSGTPIS
+59 
-69 TSKFLRVMQMNVNQY
+69 MNVNQY

-93 AEEIQAF
+93 SEEIQAF

-120 DKQQFIIDETV
+120 DKQQFIVDETV

-146 NNKLNETALNA
+146 NNTLNETQLNA

-180 AFDKLFFDIGY
+180 VFDKLFFDISY
-191 PKKIQK
+191 PNKIQK
-197 VLNKHNNHIRN
+197 VLDKHNNHIRN
-208 INLVQFNIDDF
+208 INLIQFNIDDF
-219 QLPNFNDLDISI
+219 ELPNLNDLDISI
-231 NNTSIIEFFD
+231 NNTSIDEFFN

-251 KRSMSYIIIDPN
+251 KRSISYIVIDPN

-272 DSQIESY
+272 NTQIENY
-279 FNNNK
+279 YNNNK
-284 SIFLEPERRDFIQF
+284 NIFLEPERRDFIQF

-305 ANIFKNNI
+305 ANEFKNNI
-313 LALNSSEVT
+313 LALNSSEIID
-322 EYANNNNIL
+322 YANNNKIL

-378 PKKQATLNESKQ
+378 PEKQATLNESKQ
-390 EITDTLLQVEVES
+390 AITDTLLQVEVES

-424 IAINNSLSI
+424 IAIDNSLSI
-433 ENLNNAE
+433 KNLNNAE

-485 IDNERPYE
+485 IENERPNE

-501 SSDWIDTLKIES
+501 SNDWIDSLKIES

-518 NKILE
+518 DKILE
-523 SSKSLEEIANFVK
+523 GSKSLEEIANFVK

-544 KLDSNLFPTTLK
+544 KLDSNLFPTTVK
-556 NTVFA
+556 NTVFT

-570 ISNKDVFI
+570 ISNKDIYI

-583 ISFPKKETN
+583 ISFPKEETN
-592 NVQGVS
+592 NAQQIS

-609 EIIKNKK
+609 EIIKNKN

>member
-1 MIIIISLI
+1 M
-9 ESIII
+9 
-14 EATLFM
+14 
-20 FRSLGK
+20 
-26 SKIALVLAIL
+26 
-36 FGLSLFLIRGGDR
+36 RGGER

-93 AEEIQAF
+93 SEEIQAF

-120 DKQQFIIDETV
+120 DKQQFIVDETV

-146 NNKLNETALNA
+146 NNTLNETQLNA

-180 AFDKLFFDIGY
+180 VFDKLFFDISY
-191 PKKIQK
+191 PNKIQK
-197 VLNKHNNHIRN
+197 VLDKHNNHIRN
-208 INLVQFNIDDF
+208 INLIQFNIDDF
-219 QLPNFNDLDISI
+219 ELPNLNDLDISI
-231 NNTSIIEFFD
+231 NNTSISEFFD

-251 KRSMSYIIIDPN
+251 KRSMSYIVIDPDN
-263 NFKDQFTPS
+263 YTKQFTPS
-272 DSQIESY
+272 NSQIENYYNS
-279 FNNNK
+279 NK
-284 SIFLEPERRDFIQF
+284 NIFLEPERRDFIQF
-298 NFKDLES
+298 NFKNLES
-305 ANIFKNNI
+305 ANEFKKNI
-313 LALNSSEVT
+313 LALNSSEII
-322 EYANNNNIL
+322 EYANNNKIL

-378 PKKQATLNESKQ
+378 PEKQATLNESKQ
-390 EITDTLLQVEVES
+390 AITDTLLQVEVES

-424 IAINNSLSI
+424 IAIDNSLSI
-433 ENLNNAE
+433 KNLNNAE

-485 IDNERPYE
+485 IENERPYE
-493 LKEIFEVV
+493 LEEIFEVV
-501 SSDWIDTLKIES
+501 SSDWIDSLKIES

-518 NKILE
+518 DKILE
-523 SSKSLEEIANFVK
+523 GSKSLEEIANFVK

-544 KLDSNLFPTTLK
+544 KLDSNLFPTTVK
-556 NTVFA
+556 NTVFT

-570 ISNKDVFI
+570 ISNKDIYI

-583 ISFPKKETN
+583 ISFPKEETN
-592 NVQGVS
+592 NAQQIS

-609 EIIKNKK
+609 EIIKNKN

-626 LISQY
+626 LISQYK

>member
-1 MIIIISLI
+1 
-9 ESIII
+9 
-14 EATLFM
+14 
-20 FRSLGK
+20 
-26 SKIALVLAIL
+26 
-36 FGLSLFLIRGGDR
+36 
-49 YSGLFGSDNV
+49 
-59 VASVSGTPIS
+59 
-69 TSKFLRVMQMNVNQY
+69 MNVNQY

-93 AEEIQAF
+93 SEEIQAF

-120 DKQQFIIDETV
+120 DKQQFIVDETV

-146 NNKLNETALNA
+146 DNNLNETTLNA

-180 AFDKLFFDIGY
+180 VFDKLFFDISY
-191 PKKIQK
+191 PNKIQK
-197 VLNKHNNHIRN
+197 VLDKHNNHIRN
-208 INLVQFNIDDF
+208 IDLIQFNIDDF
-219 QLPNFNDLDISI
+219 ELPNLNDLDISI
-231 NNTSIIEFFD
+231 NNTSIDEFFN

-251 KRSMSYIIIDPN
+251 KRSISYIVIDPN

-272 DSQIESY
+272 NTQIENY
-279 FNNNK
+279 YNNNK
-284 SIFLEPERRDFIQF
+284 NIFLEPERRDFIQF

-305 ANIFKNNI
+305 ANEFKNNI
-313 LALNSSEVT
+313 LSLNHSEIID
-322 EYANNNNIL
+322 YANNNNIL

-378 PKKQATLNESKQ
+378 PEKQATLNESKQ
-390 EITDTLLQVEVES
+390 AITDTLLQVEVES

-424 IAINNSLSI
+424 IAIDNSLSI
-433 ENLNNAE
+433 KNLNNAE

-485 IDNERPYE
+485 IENERPYE
-493 LKEIFEVV
+493 LEEIFEVA
-501 SSDWIDTLKIES
+501 SSDWIDSLKIES

-518 NKILE
+518 DKILE
-523 SSKSLEEIANFVK
+523 GSKSLEEIANFVK

-544 KLDSNLFPTTLK
+544 KLDSNLFPTTVK
-556 NTVFA
+556 NTVFT

-570 ISNKDVFI
+570 ISNKDIYI

-583 ISFPKKETN
+583 ISFPKEETN
-592 NVQGVS
+592 NAQQIS

-609 EIIKNKK
+609 EIIKNKN

>member
-1 MIIIISLI
+1 
-9 ESIII
+9 
-14 EATLFM
+14 
-20 FRSLGK
+20 
-26 SKIALVLAIL
+26 
-36 FGLSLFLIRGGDR
+36 
-49 YSGLFGSDNV
+49 
-59 VASVSGTPIS
+59 
-69 TSKFLRVMQMNVNQY
+69 MNVNQY

-93 AEEIQAF
+93 SEEIQAF

-120 DKQQFIIDETV
+120 DEQQFIVDETV

-146 NNKLNETALNA
+146 NNTLNETQLNA

-180 AFDKLFFDIGY
+180 VFDKLFFDISY
-191 PKKIQK
+191 PNKIQK
-197 VLNKHNNHIRN
+197 VLDKHNNHIRN
-208 INLVQFNIDDF
+208 INLIKFNIDDF
-219 QLPNFNDLDISI
+219 QLPNLNDLDISI
-231 NNTSIIEFFD
+231 NDTSIVDFFD
-241 QNLNSYMVPE
+241 QNINSYMVPE
-251 KRSMSYIIIDPN
+251 NRSISYIVIDPD
-263 NFKDQFTPS
+263 KYREQFTPS
-272 DSQIESY
+272 NSQIENY
-279 FNNNK
+279 YNNNK
-284 SIFLEPERRDFIQF
+284 NIFLEPERRDFIQF
-298 NFKDLES
+298 NFKNLES
-305 ANIFKNNI
+305 ANEFKKNI
-313 LALNSSEVT
+313 LALNSSEII
-322 EYANNNNIL
+322 EYANNNKIL

-345 NLSNAIFNLEKNQV
+345 NLSNAIFSLEKNQV

-378 PKKQATLNESKQ
+378 PEKQATLNESKQ

-433 ENLNNAE
+433 KNLNNAE

-485 IDNERPYE
+485 IENERPYE

-501 SSDWIDTLKIES
+501 SSDWIDSLKIES

-518 NKILE
+518 DKILE
-523 SSKSLEEIANFVK
+523 GSKSLEEIANFVK

-556 NTVFA
+556 NTVFT
-561 DEINQISLS
+561 DDINQISLS
-570 ISNKDVFI
+570 ISNKDIYI

-583 ISFPKKETN
+583 ISFPKEETN
-592 NVQGVS
+592 NAQEIS

-609 EIIKNKK
+609 EIIKDKN

>member
-1 MIIIISLI
+1 
-9 ESIII
+9 
-14 EATLFM
+14 
-20 FRSLGK
+20 
-26 SKIALVLAIL
+26 
-36 FGLSLFLIRGGDR
+36 
-49 YSGLFGSDNV
+49 
-59 VASVSGTPIS
+59 
-69 TSKFLRVMQMNVNQY
+69 MQMNVNQY

-93 AEEIQAF
+93 SEEIQAF

-120 DKQQFIIDETV
+120 DKQQFIVDETV

-146 NNKLNETALNA
+146 NNTLNETQLNA

-180 AFDKLFFDIGY
+180 VFDKLFFDISY
-191 PKKIQK
+191 PNKIQK
-197 VLNKHNNHIRN
+197 VLDKHNNHIRN
-208 INLVQFNIDDF
+208 INLIQFNIDDF
-219 QLPNFNDLDISI
+219 ELPNLNDLDISI
-231 NNTSIIEFFD
+231 NNTSISEFFD

-251 KRSMSYIIIDPN
+251 KRSMSYIVIDPDN
-263 NFKDQFTPS
+263 YTKQFTPS
-272 DSQIESY
+272 NSQIENYYNS
-279 FNNNK
+279 NK
-284 SIFLEPERRDFIQF
+284 NIFLEPERRDFIQF
-298 NFKDLES
+298 NFKNLES
-305 ANIFKNNI
+305 ADEFKKNI
-313 LALNSSEVT
+313 LALNSSEII
-322 EYANNNNIL
+322 EYANNNKIL

-378 PKKQATLNESKQ
+378 PEKQATLNESKQ
-390 EITDTLLQVEVES
+390 AITDTLLQVEVES

-424 IAINNSLSI
+424 IAIDNSLSI
-433 ENLNNAE
+433 KNLNNAE

-469 IEELDDSRS
+469 IEELDDNRS

-485 IDNERPYE
+485 IENERPNE

-501 SSDWIDTLKIES
+501 SNDWINSLKIES

-523 SSKSLEEIANFVK
+523 GSKSLEEIANFVK

-544 KLDSNLFPTTLK
+544 KLDSNLFPTTVK
-556 NTVFA
+556 NTVFT

-570 ISNKDVFI
+570 ISNKDIYI

-583 ISFPKKETN
+583 ISFPKEETN
-592 NVQGVS
+592 NAQQIS
-598 MLSELRSNFGA
+598 MLSELRSNFGT
-609 EIIKNKK
+609 EIIKNKN

>member
-1 MIIIISLI
+1 M
-9 ESIII
+9 
-14 EATLFM
+14 
-20 FRSLGK
+20 
-26 SKIALVLAIL
+26 
-36 FGLSLFLIRGGDR
+36 RGGER

-93 AEEIQAF
+93 SEEIQAF

-120 DKQQFIIDETV
+120 DEQQFIVDETV

-146 NNKLNETALNA
+146 NNTLNETQLNA

-180 AFDKLFFDIGY
+180 VFDKLFFDISY
-191 PKKIQK
+191 PNKIQK
-197 VLNKHNNHIRN
+197 VLDKHNNHIRN
-208 INLVQFNIDDF
+208 INLIQFNIDDF
-219 QLPNFNDLDISI
+219 ELPNLNDLDISI
-231 NNTSIIEFFD
+231 NNTSISEFFD

-251 KRSMSYIIIDPN
+251 KRSMSYIVIDPDN
-263 NFKDQFTPS
+263 YTKQFTPS
-272 DSQIESY
+272 NSQIENYYNS
-279 FNNNK
+279 NK
-284 SIFLEPERRDFIQF
+284 NIFLEPERRDFIQF
-298 NFKDLES
+298 NFKNLES
-305 ANIFKNNI
+305 ANEFKKNI
-313 LALNSSEVT
+313 LALNSSEII
-322 EYANNNNIL
+322 EYANNNKIL

-378 PKKQATLNESKQ
+378 PEKQATLNESKQ
-390 EITDTLLQVEVES
+390 AITDTLLQVEVES

-424 IAINNSLSI
+424 IAIDNSLSI
-433 ENLNNAE
+433 KNLNNAE

-485 IDNERPYE
+485 IENERPYE
-493 LKEIFEVV
+493 LEEIFEVV
-501 SSDWIDTLKIES
+501 SSDWIDSLKIES

-518 NKILE
+518 DKILE
-523 SSKSLEEIANFVK
+523 GSKSLEEIANFVK

-544 KLDSNLFPTTLK
+544 KLDSNLFPTTVK
-556 NTVFA
+556 NTVFT

-570 ISNKDVFI
+570 ISNKDIYI

-583 ISFPKKETN
+583 ISFPKEETN
-592 NVQGVS
+592 NAQQIS

-609 EIIKNKK
+609 EIIKNKN

>member
-1 MIIIISLI
+1 
-9 ESIII
+9 
-14 EATLFM
+14 
-20 FRSLGK
+20 
-26 SKIALVLAIL
+26 
-36 FGLSLFLIRGGDR
+36 
-49 YSGLFGSDNV
+49 
-59 VASVSGTPIS
+59 
-69 TSKFLRVMQMNVNQY
+69 MNVNQY

-93 AEEIQAF
+93 SEEIQAF

-120 DKQQFIIDETV
+120 DKQQFIVDETV

-146 NNKLNETALNA
+146 NNTLNETQLNA

-180 AFDKLFFDIGY
+180 VFDKLFFDISY
-191 PKKIQK
+191 PNKIQK
-197 VLNKHNNHIRN
+197 VLDKHNNHIRN
-208 INLVQFNIDDF
+208 INLIQFNIDDF
-219 QLPNFNDLDISI
+219 ELPNLNDLDISI
-231 NNTSIIEFFD
+231 NNTSISEFFD

-251 KRSMSYIIIDPN
+251 KRSMSYIVIDPDN
-263 NFKDQFTPS
+263 YTKQFTPS
-272 DSQIESY
+272 NSQIENYYNS
-279 FNNNK
+279 NK
-284 SIFLEPERRDFIQF
+284 NIFLEPERRDFIQF
-298 NFKDLES
+298 NFKNLES
-305 ANIFKNNI
+305 ADEFKKNI
-313 LALNSSEVT
+313 LALNSSEII
-322 EYANNNNIL
+322 EYANNNKIL

-378 PKKQATLNESKQ
+378 PEKQATLNESKQ
-390 EITDTLLQVEVES
+390 AITDTLLQVEVES

-424 IAINNSLSI
+424 IAIDNSLSI
-433 ENLNNAE
+433 KNLNNAE

-454 VIAKGFASNKDFVSD
+454 VIAKGFANNKDFVSD

-485 IDNERPYE
+485 IENERPYE
-493 LKEIFEVV
+493 LEEIFEVV
-501 SSDWIDTLKIES
+501 SSDWIDSLKIES

-518 NKILE
+518 DKILE

-536 KEILNEDM
+536 KEILNEDI
-544 KLDSNLFPTTLK
+544 KLDSNLFPTTVK
-556 NTVFA
+556 NTVFT

-570 ISNKDVFI
+570 ISNKDIYI

-583 ISFPKKETN
+583 ISFPKEETN
-592 NVQGVS
+592 NAQQIS

-609 EIIKNKK
+609 EIIKNKN

>member
-1 MIIIISLI
+1 
-9 ESIII
+9 
-14 EATLFM
+14 
-20 FRSLGK
+20 
-26 SKIALVLAIL
+26 
-36 FGLSLFLIRGGDR
+36 
-49 YSGLFGSDNV
+49 
-59 VASVSGTPIS
+59 
-69 TSKFLRVMQMNVNQY
+69 MNVNQY

-93 AEEIQAF
+93 SEEIQAF

-120 DKQQFIIDETV
+120 DKQQFIVDETV

-146 NNKLNETALNA
+146 NNTLNETQLNA

-180 AFDKLFFDIGY
+180 VFDNLFFDISY
-191 PKKIQK
+191 PNKIQK
-197 VLNKHNNHIRN
+197 VLDKHNNHIRN
-208 INLVQFNIDDF
+208 INLIQFNLDDF
-219 QLPNFNDLDISI
+219 ELPNLNDLDISI
-231 NNTSIIEFFD
+231 NNTSIDEFFN

-251 KRSMSYIIIDPN
+251 KRSISYIVIDPN

-272 DSQIESY
+272 NTQIENY
-279 FNNNK
+279 YNNNK
-284 SIFLEPERRDFIQF
+284 NIFLEPERRDFIQF

-305 ANIFKNNI
+305 ANEFKNNI
-313 LALNSSEVT
+313 LPLDHSEIID
-322 EYANNNNIL
+322 YANNNNIL

-378 PKKQATLNESKQ
+378 PEKQATLNESKQ
-390 EITDTLLQVEVES
+390 AITNTLLQVEVES

-424 IAINNSLSI
+424 IAIDNSLSI
-433 ENLNNAE
+433 KNLNNAE

-485 IDNERPYE
+485 IENERPNE

-501 SSDWIDTLKIES
+501 SSDWIDSLKIES

-523 SSKSLEEIANFVK
+523 GSKSLEEIANFVK

-544 KLDSNLFPTTLK
+544 KLDSNLFPTTVK
-556 NTVFA
+556 NTVFT

-570 ISNKDVFI
+570 ISNKDIYI

-583 ISFPKKETN
+583 ISFPKEETN
-592 NVQGVS
+592 NAQQIS

-609 EIIKNKK
+609 EIIKNKN

-626 LISQY
+626 LISQYK

>member
-1 MIIIISLI
+1 
-9 ESIII
+9 
-14 EATLFM
+14 M

-36 FGLSLFLIRGGDR
+36 FGLSLFLMRGGER

-69 TSKFLRVMQMNVNQY
+69 TSKFLRVMQLNVNQY

-93 AEEIQAF
+93 GEEIQAF

-120 DKQQFIIDETV
+120 DEQQFIVDETV

-146 NNKLNETALNA
+146 NNTLNETQLNA

-166 DDLVKIIDYEARSR
+166 DDLVKIIDYEARSKV
-180 AFDKLFFDIGY
+180 FDKLFFDISY
-191 PKKIQK
+191 PNKIEK
-197 VLNKHNNHIRN
+197 ILDKHNNHIRN
-208 INLVQFNIDDF
+208 INLIQFNIDDF

-231 NNTSIIEFFD
+231 NNVLISDFFD

-251 KRSMSYIIIDPN
+251 KRNMSYIVIDPN

-272 DSQIESY
+272 DSQIENY
-279 FNNNK
+279 YNNNK
-284 SIFLEPERRDFIQF
+284 NIFLEPEKRDFIQF
-298 NFKDLES
+298 NFKNLEN
-305 ANIFKNNI
+305 ANEFKKNI
-313 LALNSSEVT
+313 LALNNSEII
-322 EYANNNNIL
+322 EYAKNNNIL

-345 NLSNAIFNLEKNQV
+345 NLSNAIFNLEKNQI

-378 PKKQATLNESKQ
+378 PEKQATLNESKQ
-390 EITDTLLQVEVES
+390 KITDTLLQVEVKS

-424 IAINNSLSI
+424 IAIDNSLSI
-433 ENLNNAE
+433 KNLNNAE

-469 IEELDDSRS
+469 IEDLDDSRS

-485 IDNERPYE
+485 IENERPHE
-493 LKEIFEVV
+493 LKEVFEIV
-501 SSDWIDTLKIES
+501 SSDWIDSLKIES

-518 NKILE
+518 DKILE
-523 SSKSLEEIANFVK
+523 GSKSLEEIANFVK

-556 NTVFA
+556 NKVFT

-570 ISNKDVFI
+570 ISNKDIYI

-583 ISFPKKETN
+583 ISFPNEETN
-592 NVQGVS
+592 NSQTIS

-609 EIIKNKK
+609 EIIKDKN

-626 LISQY
+626 LIRQY

>member
-1 MIIIISLI
+1 
-9 ESIII
+9 
-14 EATLFM
+14 
-20 FRSLGK
+20 
-26 SKIALVLAIL
+26 
-36 FGLSLFLIRGGDR
+36 
-49 YSGLFGSDNV
+49 
-59 VASVSGTPIS
+59 
-69 TSKFLRVMQMNVNQY
+69 MNINQY
-84 SQMFGKPLT
+84 GQMFGKPLT
-93 AEEIQAF
+93 SEEIQAF

-120 DKQQFIIDETV
+120 DKQQFIVDETV

-146 NNKLNETALNA
+146 NNTLNETQLNA

-180 AFDKLFFDIGY
+180 VFDKLFFDISY
-191 PKKIQK
+191 PNKIQK
-197 VLNKHNNHIRN
+197 VLDKHNNHIRN
-208 INLVQFNIDDF
+208 INLIQFNLDDF
-219 QLPNFNDLDISI
+219 ELPNLNDLDISI
-231 NNTSIIEFFD
+231 NNTSIDEFFN

-251 KRSMSYIIIDPN
+251 KRNISYIVIDPN

-272 DSQIESY
+272 NTQIENY
-279 FNNNK
+279 YNNNK
-284 SIFLEPERRDFIQF
+284 NIFLEPERRDFIQF

-305 ANIFKNNI
+305 ANEFKNNI
-313 LALNSSEVT
+313 LSLDHSEIID
-322 EYANNNNIL
+322 YANNNKIL

-378 PKKQATLNESKQ
+378 PEKQATLNESKQ
-390 EITDTLLQVEVES
+390 AITDTLLQVEVES

-424 IAINNSLSI
+424 IAIDNSLSI
-433 ENLNNAE
+433 KNLNNAE

-485 IDNERPYE
+485 IENERPYE
-493 LKEIFEVV
+493 LEEIFEVV
-501 SSDWIDTLKIES
+501 SSDWIDSLKIES

-518 NKILE
+518 DKILE

-536 KEILNEDM
+536 KEILNEDIR
-544 KLDSNLFPTTLK
+544 LDSNAFPTILK
-556 NTVFA
+556 NKVFA
-561 DEINQISLS
+561 DQINQISLS
-570 ISNKDVFI
+570 ISNKDIYI

-583 ISFPKKETN
+583 ISFPKEETN
-592 NVQGVS
+592 NAQQIS

-609 EIIKNKK
+609 EIIKNKN

>member
-1 MIIIISLI
+1 
-9 ESIII
+9 
-14 EATLFM
+14 
-20 FRSLGK
+20 
-26 SKIALVLAIL
+26 
-36 FGLSLFLIRGGDR
+36 
-49 YSGLFGSDNV
+49 
-59 VASVSGTPIS
+59 
-69 TSKFLRVMQMNVNQY
+69 MNVNQY

-93 AEEIQAF
+93 SEEIQAF

-120 DKQQFIIDETV
+120 DKQQFIVDETV

-146 NNKLNETALNA
+146 NNTLNETQLNA

-180 AFDKLFFDIGY
+180 VFDKLFFDISY
-191 PKKIQK
+191 PNKIQK
-197 VLNKHNNHIRN
+197 VLDKHNNHIRN
-208 INLVQFNIDDF
+208 INLIQFNLDDF
-219 QLPNFNDLDISI
+219 ELPNLNDLDISI
-231 NNTSIIEFFD
+231 NNTSIDEFFNR
-241 QNLNSYMVPE
+241 NLNSYMVPE
-251 KRSMSYIIIDPN
+251 KRSISYIVIDPN

-272 DSQIESY
+272 NTQIEDY

-284 SIFLEPERRDFIQF
+284 NIFLEPERRDFIQF

-305 ANIFKNNI
+305 ANEFKNNI
-313 LALNSSEVT
+313 LSLDHSEIID
-322 EYANNNNIL
+322 YANNNNIL

-378 PKKQATLNESKQ
+378 PEKQATLNESKQ
-390 EITDTLLQVEVES
+390 AITDTLLQVEVES

-424 IAINNSLSI
+424 IAIDNSLSI
-433 ENLNNAE
+433 KNLNNAE

-485 IDNERPYE
+485 IENERPNE

-501 SSDWIDTLKIES
+501 SNDWIDSLKIES

-523 SSKSLEEIANFVK
+523 GSKSLEEIANFVK

-544 KLDSNLFPTTLK
+544 KLDSNLFPTTVK
-556 NTVFA
+556 NTVFT

-570 ISNKDVFI
+570 ISNKDIYI

-583 ISFPKKETN
+583 ISFPKEETN
-592 NVQGVS
+592 NAQQIS

-609 EIIKNKK
+609 EIIKNKN

>member
-1 MIIIISLI
+1 
-9 ESIII
+9 
-14 EATLFM
+14 M

-36 FGLSLFLIRGGDR
+36 FGLSLFLMRGGER

-93 AEEIQAF
+93 GEEIQAF

-120 DKQQFIIDETV
+120 DEQQFIVDETV

-146 NNKLNETALNA
+146 NNTLNETQLNA

-166 DDLVKIIDYEARSR
+166 DDLVKIIDYEARSKV
-180 AFDKLFFDIGY
+180 FDKLFFDISY
-191 PKKIQK
+191 PNKMEKI
-197 VLNKHNNHIRN
+197 LDKHNNHIRN
-208 INLVQFNIDDF
+208 INLIQFNIDDF

-231 NNTSIIEFFD
+231 NNVLISDFFD

-251 KRSMSYIIIDPN
+251 KRNMSYIVIDPN

-272 DSQIESY
+272 DSQIENY
-279 FNNNK
+279 YNNNK
-284 SIFLEPERRDFIQF
+284 NIFLEPEKRDFIQF
-298 NFKDLES
+298 NFKNLES
-305 ANIFKNNI
+305 ANEFKKNI
-313 LALNSSEVT
+313 LALNSPEIV
-322 EYANNNNIL
+322 EYAKNNNIL

-378 PKKQATLNESKQ
+378 PEKQATLNESKQ

-403 FIIDLKNK
+403 FIIDLKNN

-424 IAINNSLSI
+424 IAMENSLKI
-433 ENLNNAE
+433 ENLKNAE

-469 IEELDDSRS
+469 IEDLDDSRS

-485 IDNERPYE
+485 IENERPHE
-493 LKEIFEVV
+493 LKEVFEIV
-501 SSDWIDTLKIES
+501 SSDWIDSLKIES

-518 NKILE
+518 DKILE
-523 SSKSLEEIANFVK
+523 GSKSLEEIANFVK
-536 KEILNEDM
+536 KEILNEDI

-556 NTVFA
+556 NKVFT

-570 ISNKDVFI
+570 ISNKDIYI

-583 ISFPKKETN
+583 ISFPKEEPN
-592 NVQGVS
+592 NTQALS

-609 EIIKNKK
+609 EIIKDKN

-626 LISQY
+626 LIRQY

>member
-1 MIIIISLI
+1 
-9 ESIII
+9 
-14 EATLFM
+14 
-20 FRSLGK
+20 
-26 SKIALVLAIL
+26 
-36 FGLSLFLIRGGDR
+36 
-49 YSGLFGSDNV
+49 
-59 VASVSGTPIS
+59 
-69 TSKFLRVMQMNVNQY
+69 MNINQY
-84 SQMFGKPLT
+84 SQMFGKALT
-93 AEEIQAF
+93 GDEIQAF
-100 QIHSMAL
+100 QMHSMAL

-131 VASETKKRFPNLYNS
+131 VASETKKRFPNLYNT
-146 NNKLNETALNA
+146 NNKLNETTLNA

-180 AFDKLFFDIGY
+180 VFDKLFFDINY
-191 PKKIQK
+191 PYKIQK
-197 VLNKHNNHIRN
+197 VLDKHNNHIRN
-208 INLVQFNIDDF
+208 INLIKFNIDDF
-219 QLPNFNDLDISI
+219 QLPNLNDLDISI
-231 NNTSIIEFFD
+231 NNTLIVDFFD
-241 QNLNSYMVPE
+241 QNINSYMVPE
-251 KRSMSYIIIDPN
+251 NRSISYIVIDPD
-263 NFKDQFTPS
+263 KYREQFTPS
-272 DSQIESY
+272 NSQIENY
-279 FNNNK
+279 YNNNK
-284 SIFLEPERRDFIQF
+284 NIFLEPERRDFIQF
-298 NFKDLES
+298 NFKNLES
-305 ANIFKNNI
+305 ANEFKSNI
-313 LALNSSEVT
+313 LALNSSEII

-345 NLSNAIFNLEKNQV
+345 NLSDAIFNLEKNQV

-378 PKKQATLNESKQ
+378 PEKQATLNDSKQ
-390 EITDTLLQVEVES
+390 EITDTLLQVEVEN
-403 FIIDLKNK
+403 FVIDLKNK

-424 IAINNSLSI
+424 IAIDNSLSI
-433 ENLNNAE
+433 ENLNKAE

-454 VIAKGFASNKDFVSD
+454 VIAKGFVSNKDFVSD

-485 IDNERPYE
+485 IENERPYE
-493 LKEIFEVV
+493 LKEIFEDV
-501 SSDWIDTLKIES
+501 SSDWINSLKIES

-518 NKILE
+518 DKILE

-556 NTVFA
+556 NTVFT

-570 ISNKDVFI
+570 ISNKNIYI

-583 ISFPKKETN
+583 ISFPKEETN
-592 NVQGVS
+592 NAQEIS

-609 EIIKNKK
+609 EIIKDKN

-626 LISQY
+626 LIRQY

>member
-1 MIIIISLI
+1 MLKKL
-9 ESIII
+9 
-14 EATLFM
+14 T
-20 FRSLGK
+20 K
-26 SKIALVLAIL
+26 SKIGFTLAIL
-36 FGLSLFLIRGGDR
+36 FAISLFLIRGGDR

-69 TSKFLRVMQMNVNQY
+69 TSKFLRVMTMNVNQY
-84 SQMFGKPLT
+84 TQMFGRALT
-93 AEEIQAF
+93 ANEIQAF

-120 DKQQFIIDETV
+120 DEQQFVVDETV

-146 NNKLNETALNA
+146 NNKLNEKALNA
-157 FLSQQNLKI
+157 FLSKQSLKI
-166 DDLVKIIDYEARSR
+166 DDLVKIIDYEARSKV
-180 AFDKLFFDIGY
+180 FDKLFFDISY
-191 PKKIQK
+191 PNKMQK
-197 VLNKHNNHIRN
+197 LIEKYNNHTRN
-208 INLVQFNIDDF
+208 INLIQFNIDDF

-231 NNTSIIEFFD
+231 NNSSISEFFN

-272 DSQIESY
+272 DSQIENY

-305 ANIFKNNI
+305 ANEFKNNI
-313 LALNSSEVT
+313 LALNSSEII

-403 FIIDLKNK
+403 FVIDLKNK

-424 IAINNSLSI
+424 IAINNSLNI

-485 IDNERPYE
+485 IENERPYE

-513 INTQI
+513 IDTQI

-523 SSKSLEEIANFVK
+523 SSKSLDEIANFVK

-583 ISFPKKETN
+583 ISFPKEETN
-592 NVQGVS
+592 NAQEVS
-598 MLSELRSNFGA
+598 MLSELRNSFGA
-609 EIIKNKK
+609 EIVKDKN